1 MGLEPI
7 PEGTKGWIIFL
18 EINKYYLLFITTHV
32 YNPYLS
38 KCRNY
43 RLSWSFAPVFLLKC
57 TPSHFMLCTLRR
69 VISEIALGSFS
80 GLSQIQVGSS
90 VRQAWLLSAVA
101 VPCCFFSLLT
111 LFLGFALRHHTWVL
125 EFFVRWKCDVKVL
138 IFRPHSSCPWDALQ
152 TACTHCTLSPCGS
165 LSERCSP
172 IVLDVLTLGP
182 WLMSL
187 FGKV

>member
-1 MGLEPI
+1 MFTI
-7 PEGTKGWIIFL
+7 PTFL
-18 EINKYYLLFITTHV
+18 NVETTDLVDLLPPSF
-32 YNPYLS
+32 
-38 KCRNY
+38 
-43 RLSWSFAPVFLLKC
+43 SWNVRHPTSCFA
-57 TPSHFMLCTLRR
+57 TLRR

-90 VRQAWLLSAVA
+90 VCQAWLLSAVA
-101 VPCCFFSLLT
+101 LPCCFFSLLT

-165 LSERCSP
+165 LNEGCSP
-172 IVLDVLTLGP
+172 IVLDVWTLGP